1 MDVGSSSFA
10 IRMAITALPATQPRC
25 TLSRLAALKM
35 SLSLAAEHG
44 SGAAMIK
51 VSDDYARGVGGSR
64 DLVEAY
70 AWLQLA
76 LQVGAPEEL
85 QLEVLAK
92 IEQLG
97 ARLVTDRR
105 DEARARAVHLAELV
119 RARMRS
125 SGPRGAMSG
134 IPASFASTQWVMAPL
149 AATTS
154 DRRSFAE

>member
-1 MDVGSSSFA
+1 
-10 IRMAITALPATQPRC
+10 
-25 TLSRLAALKM
+25 
-35 SLSLAAEHG
+35 
-44 SGAAMIK
+44 MIK

-105 DEARARAVHLAELV
+105 DEARARAVHLAEL
-119 RARMRS
+119 RAGTYALIRAAR
-125 SGPRGAMSG
+125 RHER